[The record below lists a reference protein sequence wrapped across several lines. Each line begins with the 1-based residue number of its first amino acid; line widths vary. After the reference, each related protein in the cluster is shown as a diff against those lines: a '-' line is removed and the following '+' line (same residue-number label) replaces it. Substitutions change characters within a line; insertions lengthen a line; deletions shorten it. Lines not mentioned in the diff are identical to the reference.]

1 MHHNS
6 ILKRNRLLIF
16 CPTVTDFILNLL
28 FITSQALGCI
38 LYTMCFLLHP
48 FQDAGSLGILSAKI
62 KFPEAPIAP
71 EVKLVLMRM
80 LDVRQLVV
88 KSEKLQYCSTLIYS
102 ITSST
107 ALTYHLQSPQ
117 MPSDDK
123 FFFNDLTGRS

>member
-6 ILKRNRLLIF
+6 IMKRYRLLIF
-16 CPTVTDFILNLL
+16 CPTVPDFILSLL
-28 FITSQALGCI
+28 YITSQALGCI

-71 EVKLVLMRM
+71 EVKLVMMRM

-88 KSEKLQYCSTLIYS
+88 MYRASILYCTDLLYHFLQCIDLSPS
-102 ITSST
+102 I
-107 ALTYHLQSPQ
+107 AP
-117 MPSDDK
+117 MPSENN